1 MRTPIARLAAAAAA
15 MVAACTSSNPTS
27 PVSATSNLPQA
38 AGTFAEAAGLKLSYP
53 ARVAPAADGTL
64 FVSDAVANQVLGL
77 KGNAAVVAVTG
88 IPKPLGVAVSGTT
101 LYVGSAGRKTVESY
115 DLANRKAGWALSGFD
130 MPNGI
135 AVGPDGNIFV
145 ADSKKDHLT
154 VLAPDGRVLREI
166 GADLNFPVAVA
177 VDAAR
182 IVVADQGNHRV
193 VVYSPA
199 GAQVRA
205 FGGEVTSAK
214 CLDDYRGKFTSLGS
228 VALSGSEILA
238 LDSAHSFV
246 QAFDAAGTPAGIFG
260 YAGSCATCTRLALAI
275 AVAPDGSVLATDP
288 EQHRVVSLSTERR

>member
-1 MRTPIARLAAAAAA
+1 MRIPIARMAAAAVAIL
-15 MVAACTSSNPTS
+15 AACTSSNPS
-27 PVSATSNLPQA
+27 GSVPSTSNLPQA
-38 AGTFAEAAGLKLSYP
+38 AGAFAAAAGQKLAYP
-53 ARVAPAADGTL
+53 VRVAPAADGTV
-64 FVSDAVANQVLGL
+64 FVSDASANQVLGL
-77 KGNAAVVAVTG
+77 KAGAPVVAITG
-88 IPKPLGVAVSGTT
+88 IPKPLGIAVSGTT
-101 LYVGSAGRKTVESY
+101 LYVGSAGRHTVESY
-115 DLANRKAGWALSGFD
+115 DLSNRKAGWALAGFD

-135 AVGPDGNIFV
+135 AVGPDGSVFV
-145 ADSKKDHLT
+145 VDSRKDHLT

-166 GADLNFPVAVA
+166 GGDLNFPVAVA

-205 FGGEVTSAK
+205 FGGEVTSGK
-214 CLDDYRGKFTSLGS
+214 TIDDYRGKFTSLGS

-260 YAGSCATCTRLALAI
+260 YAGACGSCTKLALAI